1 MFCVNN
7 MMMLNFL
14 DIRQERRLNLFILEN
29 LICLFIYFHRWTS
42 SIEIEEFV
50 VYSGF
55 TWRKGGIKIFEDD
68 KELERGKPSHPDS
81 SRLLKNQ
88 DSLLLFSRE
97 TTLIQLGAWMNF
109 LRLFAARTRVVH
121 KWFFSIFFEVE
132 PTVVRKQTRSF
143 HEAFAKHE
151 EAFRE
156 STEKVQ
162 NWRHALT
169 EVANPPGWHLKDR

>member
-1 MFCVNN
+1 MRIIKNS
-7 MMMLNFL
+7 
-14 DIRQERRLNLFILEN
+14 R
-29 LICLFIYFHRWTS
+29 
-42 SIEIEEFV
+42 EE
-50 VYSGF
+50 
-55 TWRKGGIKIFEDD
+55 
-68 KELERGKPSHPDS
+68 KPSHQDS

-97 TTLIQLGAWMNF
+97 TTLIQLGAWMNL
-109 LRLFAARTRVVH
+109 LRLFTARTQVVH

-162 NWRHALT
+162 N
-169 EVANPPGWHLKDR
+169 